1 MGIALRRFRVPG
13 SLPPGSCAP
22 GPLPG
27 ETRPPGQALRSF
39 CAPVL
44 AVQVLHS
51 VKLDLQDKGSVI
63 PALQVLEKL
72 RVSHVWIGETGL
84 VTTALLADQ
93 LTEEYILSQ
102 RLTIEGPGRLSLE
115 SAGKMKCVFI
125 V

>member
-13 SLPPGSCAP
+13 SVPPGSCAP

-39 CAPVL
+39 CASVM

-72 RVSHVWIGETGL
+72 RVSHVWMGETGL
-84 VTTALLADQ
+84 VR
-93 LTEEYILSQ
+93 
-102 RLTIEGPGRLSLE
+102 RLNFLPLIPNQMTLRLSLIQ
-115 SAGKMKCVFI
+115 F
-125 V
+125 

>member
-13 SLPPGSCAP
+13 SVPPGSCAP

-39 CAPVL
+39 CASVM

-72 RVSHVWIGETGL
+72 RVSHVWMGETGL
-84 VTTALLADQ
+84 VVRIKTT
-93 LTEEYILSQ
+93 TKEN
-102 RLTIEGPGRLSLE
+102 
-115 SAGKMKCVFI
+115 
-125 V
+125 

>member
-63 PALQVLEKL
+63 PALQVLYMVNFDLQDECS
-72 RVSHVWIGETGL
+72 VVPAQCSE
-84 VTTALLADQ
+84 Q
-93 LTEEYILSQ
+93 
-102 RLTIEGPGRLSLE
+102 
-115 SAGKMKCVFI
+115 
-125 V
+125 